1 MNRRLKF
8 TTVVLFFIFF
18 GIYGEPAKSKQP
30 ELIQKPSV
38 LYYTIDKAQIRK
50 LVLGLGYT
58 IVSDDEKLMILAYQ
72 DSKVGLMFSNDTSMQ
87 FYSSF
92 NSDKPNKINLANR
105 WNQKMRYSR
114 SYLDTDGRL
123 IIESD
128 FDYSGGVS
136 EEAIREFLQKFQ
148 ILNSQFTTLLILAE

>member
-1 MNRRLKF
+1 M
-8 TTVVLFFIFF
+8 
-18 GIYGEPAKSKQP
+18 Q
-30 ELIQKPSV
+30 
-38 LYYTIDKAQIRK
+38 ID
-50 LVLGLGYT
+50 
-58 IVSDDEKLMILAYQ
+58 
-72 DSKVGLMFSNDTSMQ
+72 
-87 FYSSF
+87 SSF

-114 SYLDTDGRL
+114 SYLDTDVRL

-148 ILNSQFTTLLILAE
+148 ILNSQFTTSLILAE